1 MYLLI
6 ALTSGTIEREAGSAV
21 LSRSELVTSIPMLF
35 GVLIPVLLG
44 SFNLLAAAWMLAASC
59 SGWRTR
65 AFPRWLSAL
74 GGLTSLVVLAGV
86 TGMSGLEVL
95 AGPWLIAAGVWM
107 LTRSHTALQT
117 S

>member
-1 MYLLI
+1 MSRPAVTKDASSVPRQKFVGKTGRRWRGFGRRSCRGSGCWQSRNIQI
-6 ALTSGTIEREAGSAV
+6 AGG
-21 LSRSELVTSIPMLF
+21 PQ
-35 GVLIPVLLG
+35 
-44 SFNLLAAAWMLAASC
+44 AARRLW

-65 AFPRWLSAL
+65 AFPRWLSTL
-74 GGLTSLVVLAGV
+74 GGLTSLVLLAGV

-95 AGPWLIAAGVWM
+95 AGPWLIAADVWM